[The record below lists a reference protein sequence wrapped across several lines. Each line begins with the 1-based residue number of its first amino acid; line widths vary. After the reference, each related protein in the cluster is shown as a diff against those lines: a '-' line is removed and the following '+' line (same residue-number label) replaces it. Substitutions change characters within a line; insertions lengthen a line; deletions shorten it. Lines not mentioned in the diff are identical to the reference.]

1 MKILIDN
8 KEYLLEKQ
16 YSSFGEIINEITK
29 KLKSEDKI
37 LEKIVVDG
45 VVLTNT
51 SIVDISK
58 VTLIEIYTKS
68 HRNILF
74 QSLYLLEEYINEY
87 FKSLKTLEDFELEP
101 MAYDMK
107 INEILSFLN
116 WTLNLLYSLKENTYV
131 DYLYFGYNEFL
142 EDFKESY
149 NSLIKSLTQG
159 EYETAFD
166 ILEFEISDMLSLLS
180 ENIENYKNDI
190 ILEENSSNN
199 SN

>member
-1 MKILIDN
+1 MTILIDN
-8 KEYLLEKQ
+8 KEYILEKQ
-16 YSSFGEIINEITK
+16 YNSFGEIINEITK
-29 KLKSEDKI
+29 KLKGEDKI

-45 VVLTNT
+45 VILSNT

-58 VTLIEIYTKS
+58 VSLIEIYTKS

-74 QSLYLLEEYINEY
+74 QSLYLLEEYIEEY
-87 FKSLKTLEDFELEP
+87 FKSLKTLEEFDLEEI
-101 MAYDMK
+101 AYDMK

-116 WTLNLLYSLKENTYV
+116 WTLNLLYSLKENTYI

-142 EDFKESY
+142 DDFKESY
-149 NSLIKSLTQG
+149 NSLIKALTQG
-159 EYETAFD
+159 DYETSFD

-180 ENIENYKNDI
+180 ENIENYKSDI
-190 ILEENSSNN
+190 ILEEQSSNN

>member
-1 MKILIDN
+1 MTILIDN
-8 KEYLLEKQ
+8 KEYILEKQ
-16 YSSFGEIINEITK
+16 YNSFGEIINEITK
-29 KLKSEDKI
+29 KLKGEDKI

-45 VVLTNT
+45 VILSNT

-58 VTLIEIYTKS
+58 VSLIEIYTKS

-74 QSLYLLEEYINEY
+74 QSLYLLEEYIEEY
-87 FKSLKTLEDFELEP
+87 FKSLKTLEEFDLEEI
-101 MAYDMK
+101 AYDMK

-116 WTLNLLYSLKENTYV
+116 WTLNLLYSLKENTYI

-142 EDFKESY
+142 DDFKESY
-149 NSLIKSLTQG
+149 NSLIKALTQG
-159 EYETAFD
+159 DYETAFD

-180 ENIENYKNDI
+180 ENIENYKSDI
-190 ILEENSSNN
+190 ILEEQSSNN

>member
-1 MKILIDN
+1 MTILIDN
-8 KEYLLEKQ
+8 KEYLLDKQ

-29 KLKSEDKI
+29 KLKGEDKI

-45 VVLTNT
+45 VVLTTT

-58 VTLIEIYTKS
+58 VSLIELYTKS

-74 QSLYLLEEYINEY
+74 HSLYLLEEYIEEY
-87 FKSLKTLEDFELEP
+87 FKSLKALEEFELEEI
-101 MAYDMK
+101 AYDMK
-107 INEILSFLN
+107 MNEILSFLN

-142 EDFKESY
+142 DDFKESY
-149 NSLIKSLTQG
+149 NSLIKALTQ
-159 EYETAFD
+159 EDYETAFD

-190 ILEENSSNN
+190 ILEEQSSNN